1 VQQIAHG
8 GIAPGPISD
17 CANSSH
23 SPTDGASS
31 APVVASSPP
40 RPEVEPPAPVVAVSP
55 DYVARA
61 VARRRN
67 RPQRTPTTNGEVEG
81 DDTAEQL
88 KGAAPHEV
96 PALRSSASSVKAD
109 SSGRLVK
116 GRSRAQVA
124 RGNGPNSH
132 VANDG
137 KAALALAS
145 RTGRKQKH
153 HNPLD
158 NR

>member
-1 VQQIAHG
+1 MQQIAHG
-8 GIAPGPISD
+8 DIVPDPISD

-23 SPTDGASS
+23 SPTDGAIS

-40 RPEVEPPAPVVAVSP
+40 RPKVEPPAPVAAVSP

-67 RPQRTPTTNGEVEG
+67 RPQRTPTHGEVEG
-81 DDTAEQL
+81 NGTGEQL
-88 KGAAPHEV
+88 KGAAPHEA

-109 SSGRLVK
+109 INERRVQA
-116 GRSRAQVA
+116 RSRAQVA

-137 KAALALAS
+137 KAAKALAS
-145 RTGRKQKH
+145 RAGRKQQH
-153 HNPLD
+153 QNPLD